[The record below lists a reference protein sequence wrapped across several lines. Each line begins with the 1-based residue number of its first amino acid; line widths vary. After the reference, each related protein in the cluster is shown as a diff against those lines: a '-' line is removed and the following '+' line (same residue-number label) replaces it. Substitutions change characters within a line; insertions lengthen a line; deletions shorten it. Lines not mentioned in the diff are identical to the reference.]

1 MKDVWKVLSGNEAEL
16 KSVDPIDFSGA
27 LVETPEHV
35 HNGQR
40 LFSDE
45 GALLLADVHRRT
57 LLIS

>member
-1 MKDVWKVLSGNEAEL
+1 MCLSMKDAWQVFKWNEAEL
-16 KSVDPIDFSGA
+16 KSIDAIDFSGA

-45 GALLLADVHRRT
+45 GALLLADARR
-57 LLIS
+57 L